1 MLKIHPFLWFDDKAE
16 EAMRFYCS
24 IFPNSKVNKVSV
36 MPDTTTGEPGDIMTV
51 ECELDGLSVTALNA
65 GPGDPFNT
73 SMSLY
78 VETADQAETDKYWNA
93 LLADGGV
100 PKPCGWLVDKFGVY
114 WQVAPRAMLELF
126 DDPDR
131 KAAARAFGAML
142 NMGKI
147 ELKEIERAFRGK

>member
-1 MLKIHPFLWFDDKAE
+1 MLKIHPFLWFDDEAE

-36 MPDTTTGEPGDIMTV
+36 MPEANGEPGHIMTV

-78 VETADQAETDKYWNA
+78 VETKDQAETDHYWNA
-93 LLADGGV
+93 LLAGV
-100 PKPCGWLVDKFGVY
+100 AFPSLAAGWSTSSGSIGRSRRGPC
-114 WQVAPRAMLELF
+114 
-126 DDPDR
+126 
-131 KAAARAFGAML
+131 
-142 NMGKI
+142 
-147 ELKEIERAFRGK
+147 